1 MISQSTYRA
10 LKRPLMHTLR
20 AILLAAAFVAGGTA
34 LHGTE
39 AHADGLSFGTGGAT
53 ATLHL
58 QGYVSR
64 PLLDA
69 SSDQDNA
76 RNAVKAGSIMSL
88 EQILPR
94 VRARF
99 PGQHLDSRLVQA
111 GGRPVYKVK
120 MRMNDGSVK
129 IVTVD
134 ARSGRILG
142 AR

>member
-1 MISQSTYRA
+1 MISQSTYRFMA
-10 LKRPLMHTLR
+10 K
-20 AILLAAAFVAGGTA
+20 AAQVVLLAAACAAFGGA
-34 LHGTE
+34 
-39 AHADGLSFGTGGAT
+39 ARADGLGLSFGNGA
-53 ATLHL
+53 AALPRV

-64 PLLDA
+64 PLYDA

-76 RNAVKAGSIMSL
+76 RNAVKAGNILSL

-94 VRARF
+94 VRARY

-111 GGRPVYKVK
+111 GGRAVYKVK
-120 MRMNDGSVK
+120 MRMKDGSVK

-134 ARSGRILG
+134 ARSGNILG

>member
-10 LKRPLMHTLR
+10 LAKTMQ
-20 AILLAAAFVAGGTA
+20 AAVLAAGFALAGTA
-34 LHGTE
+34 
-39 AHADGLSFGTGGAT
+39 AHADALSFGNGA
-53 ATLHL
+53 AYPRAL
-58 QGYVSR
+58 GYVGR
-64 PLLDA
+64 PLLDEI
-69 SSDQDNA
+69 SDQDNA
-76 RNAVKAGSIMSL
+76 RKAVKAGNILSL

-111 GGRPVYKVK
+111 GGHAVYKVK
-120 MRMNDGSVK
+120 LRMNDGQVK

-134 ARSGRILG
+134 ARTGRILG

>member
-10 LKRPLMHTLR
+10 LAKAMR
-20 AILLAAAFVAGGTA
+20 AAVLAAGFALAGTA
-34 LHGTE
+34 
-39 AHADGLSFGTGGAT
+39 AHADGLSFGNGVSAYPRV
-53 ATLHL
+53 

-64 PLLDA
+64 PLYDA

-76 RNAVKAGSIMSL
+76 RNAVKAGNILSL

-111 GGRPVYKVK
+111 GGHAVYKVK
-120 MRMNDGSVK
+120 MRMNDGQVK
-129 IVTVD
+129 IITVD
-134 ARSGRILG
+134 ARTGQILG